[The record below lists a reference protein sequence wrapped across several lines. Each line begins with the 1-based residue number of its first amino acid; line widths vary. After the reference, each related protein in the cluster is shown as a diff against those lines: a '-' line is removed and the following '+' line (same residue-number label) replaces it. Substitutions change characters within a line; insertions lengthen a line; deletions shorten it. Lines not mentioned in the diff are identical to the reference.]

1 MPAVVVIGC
10 GDVGRHV
17 AARERAAGAVVTALA
32 RSASGAD
39 RLNALGLHVVRGDL
53 DEPGTLTGLPTRGA
67 RVYYFAPPP
76 PSGTT
81 DPRLRDFLAAIVQNA
96 LPARIILISTSGVY
110 GDCHGEWVTED
121 RPPRPDADRA
131 RRRLDAEQKLR
142 HWGGRLCVPVV
153 ILRVPGIYGPG
164 RLPEERLRAHK
175 PVVREEESPWSN
187 RVHIDDLT
195 RACLAAAER
204 GRPGAVYNISDGHPT
219 TMTDYFNRVADA
231 LGIERPPQIKLAQAR
246 ASLGEGML
254 SYLAESKRL
263 DNRRMR
269 MELGVEPVYPDL
281 AQGLAAC
288 MMEAARES
296 GQEQS
301 HTDDRQVDAGR
312 E

>member
-1 MPAVVVIGC
+1 MATVLVIGC
-10 GDVGRHV
+10 GDVGRRV
-17 AARERAAGAVVTALA
+17 AAAERAAGEAVTALA
-32 RSASGAD
+32 RSTPSAA
-39 RLNALGLHVVRGDL
+39 RLGALGLQVVHGDL
-53 DEPGTLTGLPTRGA
+53 DDPGTLVGLPTREA

-81 DPRLRDFLAAIVQNA
+81 DPRLRNFLAAITADA
-96 LPARIILISTSGVY
+96 LPARIVLISTSGVY
-110 GDCHGEWVTED
+110 GDCHGEWVTEA

-131 RRRLDAEQKLR
+131 RRRLDAEQALLG
-142 HWGGRLCVPVV
+142 WGEQQGVAVV

-164 RLPEERLRAHK
+164 RLPDRRVRAREPVLR
-175 PVVREEESPWSN
+175 EDESPWSN

-195 RACLAAAER
+195 RACLAAGQR

-231 LGIERPPQIKLAQAR
+231 LGLERPPQITLAQAR
-246 ASLGEGML
+246 AELSEGMQ

-269 MELGVEPVYPDL
+269 TELGVEPRYPDL

-288 MMEAARES
+288 LGDAAGGNQRHA
-296 GQEQS
+296 G
-301 HTDDRQVDAGR
+301 DRQGKAK
-312 E
+312 